1 VAPVLV
7 EVTKH
12 GVFAAYI
19 DGVMN
24 MAERFSQL
32 QAAGGL
38 AAVFEEMPMY
48 LASVLL
54 AMKPMHE
61 KVG

>member
-1 VAPVLV
+1 
-7 EVTKH
+7 
-12 GVFAAYI
+12 VFAAYI
-19 DGVMN
+19 DGGMN
-24 MAERFSQL
+24 MAERFGQL

-38 AAVFEEMPMY
+38 AAVFDEMPMY